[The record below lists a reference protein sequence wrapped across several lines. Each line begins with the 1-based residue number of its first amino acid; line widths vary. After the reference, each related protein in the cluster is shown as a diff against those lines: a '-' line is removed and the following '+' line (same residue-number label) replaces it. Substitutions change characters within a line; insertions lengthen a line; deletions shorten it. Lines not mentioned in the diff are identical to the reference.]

1 MNATRPHPAATHPM
15 ASQHTLGELQL
26 AIMRVLW
33 RLKTAR
39 VAEVHEALPEHSS
52 RALTTIATMLSKME
66 KKGVVSHRREGR
78 QFVYEPTVTES
89 EVKRSMVAE
98 LAHRLFEGDF
108 TALVT
113 HLIDEKEID
122 ASELDQLKATIAN
135 RARGRS

>member
-1 MNATRPHPAATHPM
+1 MST
-15 ASQHTLGELQL
+15 QHTLGELQL

-33 RLKTAR
+33 RLKSAS
-39 VAEVHEALPEHSS
+39 VADVHQALPEHKS

-66 KKGVVSHRREGR
+66 KKGIVKHRTEGR
-78 QFVYEPTVTES
+78 QFIYLPTVSES

-113 HLIDEKEID
+113 HLIEEKEID
-122 ASELDQLKATIAN
+122 AEELDQLKASIT
-135 RARGRS
+135 RREEGRN

>member
-1 MNATRPHPAATHPM
+1 MST
-15 ASQHTLGELQL
+15 QHTLGELQL

-33 RLKTAR
+33 RLKTAS
-39 VAEVHEALPEHSS
+39 VAEVHRALPEHKS

-66 KKGVVSHRREGR
+66 KKGVVEHRADGR
-78 QFVYEPTVTES
+78 QFIYRATVSES

-113 HLIDEKEID
+113 HLIEEKEID
-122 ASELDQLKATIAN
+122 ANELDQLKSSIAK
-135 RARGRS
+135 RETGRN